1 MAGIYLHVP
10 FCRKACYYCDFYFTT
25 SLRLKSD
32 FITAL
37 KKEIDSRRDYLKN
50 EQVDTI
56 YFGGGTPSRLEA
68 DEIERILDSIRDSFT
83 VSDKAEITLEANPDD
98 LTALKIRE
106 LKRAGVNRLSIGVQ
120 SFYDDILKWMN
131 RAHTT
136 QEIFTSI
143 NESQQAGIT
152 NITIDLIYG
161 VPGLTDYM
169 WRGSIEKFLGLSV
182 SHLSAYSLT
191 VEPKTPLHKLI
202 TSGKYVTTSDAV
214 AAKHFE
220 VLMKLMEE
228 AGWLHYEISNFARES
243 DTISKHN
250 SAYWNNTSYIGL
262 GPSAHSYNNDKR
274 RWNISP
280 LQKYIDKIM
289 SDEIYYEEESLN
301 KIDKYNEQVLTGL
314 RTMWG
319 VNASE
324 LGEFSSYFKENI
336 EKYVEQNMVAVV
348 NGRYVLTANG
358 KMYADRVASDLF
370 YVSDH

>member
-25 SLRLKSD
+25 SLRLKGD
-32 FITAL
+32 FITAVR
-37 KKEIDSRRDYLKN
+37 KEINSRRDYMN
-50 EQVDTI
+50 GETVDTI

-68 DEIERILDSIRDSFT
+68 DEIESTLDTIRDSFT

-98 LTALKIRE
+98 LTELKIGE
-106 LKRAGVNRLSIGVQ
+106 LKRAGINRLSIGVQ
-120 SFYDDILKWMN
+120 SFYNDILKWMN

-143 NESQQAGIT
+143 MESQQSGIT

-161 VPGLTDYM
+161 VPGLTDDM
-169 WRGSIEKFLGLSV
+169 WEKSIEKFLGLSV

-191 VEPKTPLHKLI
+191 VEQKTPLHKLI
-202 TSGKYVTTSDAV
+202 ASGKYLPTNDAV

-220 VLMKLMEE
+220 TLMKLMEE
-228 AGWLHYEISNFARES
+228 AGWLHYEISNFAK
-243 DTISKHN
+243 DHTTISKHN
-250 SAYWNNTSYIGL
+250 SAYWNNSNYIGF
-262 GPSAHSYNNDKR
+262 GPSAHSYNSNQR
-274 RWNISP
+274 RWNINP

-289 SDEIYYEEESLN
+289 SDEVYYEEENLN
-301 KIDKYNEQVLTGL
+301 MVDKYNEQVLTGL

-336 EKYVEQNMVAVV
+336 EKYLEQRLVALV
-348 NGRYVLTANG
+348 NERYVLTANG

-370 YVSDH
+370 YVSGH

>member
-32 FITAL
+32 FITAV
-37 KKEIDSRRDYLKN
+37 KKEINSRRHDLKD
-50 EQVDTI
+50 EPVDTI

-68 DEIERILDSIRDSFT
+68 DEIERILGIIRDSFA
-83 VSDKAEITLEANPDD
+83 VSDNAEITLEANPDD

-106 LKRAGVNRLSIGVQ
+106 FKRAGVNRLSIGVQ
-120 SFYDDILKWMN
+120 SFYDEILTWMN

-143 NESQQAGIT
+143 SESQQAGIT

-161 VPGLTDYM
+161 VPGLTEDM
-169 WRGSIEKFLGLSV
+169 WQSSIEKFFDLSV
-182 SHLSAYSLT
+182 THLSAYSLT

-202 TSGKYVTTSDAV
+202 ASGKYIITSDAV

-220 VLMKLMEE
+220 TLMKLMGE

-274 RWNISP
+274 RWNVSP

-324 LGEFSSYFKENI
+324 LGEFRNYFKENI
-336 EKYVEQNMVAVV
+336 EKYVKQNMVAVFDEK
-348 NGRYVLTANG
+348 YVLTGIG

-370 YVSDH
+370 YVSGH

>member
-1 MAGIYLHVP
+1 MAGIYLHIP

-25 SLRLKSD
+25 SLRLKDD
-32 FITAL
+32 FITAVR
-37 KKEIDSRRDYLKN
+37 KEINSRRNYMNK
-50 EQVDTI
+50 EPVDTI

-68 DEIERILDSIRDSFT
+68 DEIESILDSIRDSFT

-98 LTALKIRE
+98 LTKLKIRE
-106 LKRAGVNRLSIGVQ
+106 LKHAGINRLSIGVQ
-120 SFYDDILKWMN
+120 SFYNDILKWMN

-143 NESQQAGIT
+143 QESQQAGIS

-161 VPGLTDYM
+161 VPELTDDM
-169 WRGSIEKFLGLSV
+169 WEKSIEKFLGLSV

-191 VEPKTPLHKLI
+191 VEQKTPLHKLI
-202 TSGKYVTTSDAV
+202 ASGKYSPTNDTV

-220 VLMKLMEE
+220 TLMKLMDE
-228 AGWLHYEISNFARES
+228 AGWMHYEISNFALDS
-243 DTISKHN
+243 TTISKHN
-250 SAYWNNTSYIGL
+250 SAYWNNSSYVGF
-262 GPSAHSYNNDKR
+262 GPSAHSYNGNQR

-289 SDEIYYEEESLN
+289 SDEVYYEEENLN

-314 RTMWG
+314 RTMLG

-336 EKYVEQNMVAVV
+336 EKYLEQRMVAFVDE
-348 NGRYVLTANG
+348 RYVLTSSG

-370 YVSDH
+370 YISGH